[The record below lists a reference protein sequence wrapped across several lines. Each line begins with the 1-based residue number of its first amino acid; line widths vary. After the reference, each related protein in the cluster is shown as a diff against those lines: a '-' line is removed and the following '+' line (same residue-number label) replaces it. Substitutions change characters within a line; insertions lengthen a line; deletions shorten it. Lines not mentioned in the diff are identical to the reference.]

1 MINYKDLKYFIENK
15 FHIFG
20 FFFHKHKERR
30 GEVRREKRT
39 HPEYISGSVKW
50 ISSSYTK
57 TFLLKTRK
65 SKGSFVSEARER
77 EKNIKKS

>member
-57 TFLLKTRK
+57 HFYLKLESQK
-65 SKGSFVSEARER
+65 AVLWVKR
-77 EKNIKKS
+77 EKEKKNKKKS